1 MILILNFKFNEIV
14 NLEKEKLKN
23 IKTLFCDW

>member
-23 IKTLFCDW
+23 IKTLFCD